1 MQLRAGGSGVHGGSA
16 RALSPFTRTLLALGI
31 AVAPAL
37 AGVLPED
44 RADVMWH
51 LYRGGDITIQGPSVL
66 VRKKVGD
73 NLSLS
78 ANYYEDMIS
87 SASIDVKLSASPY
100 HETRR
105 QESVAADYLHGK
117 STYSAGFITSKE
129 PDYKA
134 NTEYFA
140 VSQDMFGDL
149 TTLTLGYRR
158 GWDRV
163 YRDIKTPQGFIENDP
178 TFQER
183 ADHRGYSL
191 SLTQILTRNA
201 ILGFNY
207 ELLTDQ
213 GYLANPY
220 RKIRYLSPGQGAGF
234 TLADQVYPTTRTS
247 SSASLQLKYYLP
259 YRAAL
264 TGQYR
269 FFHDTWGITARTA
282 EVDYTHPVR
291 KHLIL
296 DGSFRYY
303 HQGPAD
309 FYSDLFPRANY
320 QNFMGRDR
328 ELAAF
333 NSYTVGAGASWLFAM
348 PFVPALGKN
357 SINLRVDHLMIDYSD
372 FRNALLA
379 GTYGAGNEP
388 LYKLNAN
395 IFQVFVSIWF

>member
-51 LYRGGDITIQGPSVL
+51 LYKGGDITIQGPSVL

-100 HETRR
+100 HEIRR

-163 YRDIKTPQGFIENDP
+163 YRDIKAPQGFIENDP
-178 TFQER
+178 TFHER

-191 SLTQILTRNA
+191 SLAQILTRNA

-220 RKIRYLSPGQGAGF
+220 RQIRFLSPGQGAGF
-234 TLADQVYPTTRTS
+234 ALAGQVYPTTRTS

-309 FYSDLFPRANY
+309 FYSDL
-320 QNFMGRDR
+320 
-328 ELAAF
+328 
-333 NSYTVGAGASWLFAM
+333 
-348 PFVPALGKN
+348 
-357 SINLRVDHLMIDYSD
+357 
-372 FRNALLA
+372 
-379 GTYGAGNEP
+379 
-388 LYKLNAN
+388 
-395 IFQVFVSIWF
+395 